1 MEPAPATDLAL
12 DHKRHADELAETW
25 QVKALRHTGK
35 HRLGMVV
42 LSVLAHNFDDAM
54 PVLLRIAFP
63 GFNGLTPPFLSS
75 AGRISRSGRVIAQAV
90 SADGQVA
97 VLSLFDSTRHL
108 ESVFRNLADRLKL
121 NDADRLGLF
130 AAIGKWLVCDY
141 RLDPTMDPKD
151 PDARR
156 FH

>member
-1 MEPAPATDLAL
+1 MVELAPATDL
-12 DHKRHADELAETW
+12 DHKRHADELRETW
-25 QVKALRHTGK
+25 QYRVMLATAK
-35 HRLGMVV
+35 HKLGAVM
-42 LSVLAHNFDDAM
+42 LSVIAHNFDDAM

-63 GFNGLTPPFLSS
+63 GFTGLTPPFLSS
-75 AGRISRSGRVIAQAV
+75 AGKIDRAGRVVGDVVAP
-90 SADGQVA
+90 DGVIIRNCPLFRSVKDLETAFRQV
-97 VLSLFDSTRHL
+97 
-108 ESVFRNLADRLKL
+108 ADRLKL

-156 FH
+156 LH